1 MSVEAS
7 RTGSCIAC
15 VFELGVFGGQA
26 LLGVVKRGGLAVGV
40 AKGFERAD
48 RVVLVHVGFRIVQ
61 RLDPVARED
70 GGVLFGSALGC
81 GDHGAAMPFER
92 GHGASAGARGIDDQ
106 LALGGYAIA
115 EGGEVRR
122 GNVGAGKIEFVLD
135 AVERAVADQGQDEI
149 VIRLGLGGDLRE
161 RVGEMRARGVGAGE
175 RVDMDIAA
183 RGFQQLVEIH
193 RQRGEA
199 LLVFGLAAQAR
210 HGDVINRR
218 ARGNREQER
227 GRETDRENGGLHTIP
242 HFRRS
247 SHSAKRRARISRK
260 IAGMS
265 HSSLVSRT
273 VIPASE

>member
-1 MSVEAS
+1 MVLTINW
-7 RTGSCIAC
+7 R
-15 VFELGVFGGQA
+15 
-26 LLGVVKRGGLAVGV
+26 LAGT
-40 AKGFERAD
+40 RS
-48 RVVLVHVGFRIVQ
+48 Q
-61 RLDPVARED
+61 RVAR
-70 GGVLFGSALGC
+70 SA
-81 GDHGAAMPFER
+81 
-92 GHGASAGARGIDDQ
+92 
-106 LALGGYAIA
+106 
-115 EGGEVRR
+115 R

-135 AVERAVADQGQDEI
+135 AVERAVADQGEDEI
-149 VIRLGLGGDLRE
+149 VIRFGLGGDLRE

-193 RQRGEA
+193 RERGEF

-247 SHSAKRRARISRK
+247 SHSAKSRARISRK

-265 HSSLVSRT
+265 HSGLVSRT